1 MLTRK
6 SVTLL
11 QASEINSSYLP
22 LTKMY
27 IHHSI
32 LNARQLIS
40 TLRLLKCPKL
50 SRQYL
55 TEVTHSAW
63 PNKNHDLALQP
74 SVPKIPN
81 VHHYQLVAILSPSS
95 GEKKKGLF
103 YCNIGFKS
111 ISQAVGKN

>member
-1 MLTRK
+1 
-6 SVTLL
+6 
-11 QASEINSSYLP
+11 
-22 LTKMY
+22 MY
-27 IHHSI
+27 VHYNI

-55 TEVTHSAW
+55 TEVTRRAW

-95 GEKKKGLF
+95 GEKKKDYF
-103 YCNIGFKS
+103 I
-111 ISQAVGKN
+111 AT